1 MSTNSVYQKLKEPFP
16 LDAHEWKPGAT
27 TRDNDRC
34 LALAYVEPRAYIERL
49 NELGVT
55 WSDDYETIVLPDRV
69 FIVCRLTVDG
79 QTRTDVGEEY
89 LEIDRAGANV
99 YTTAI
104 AQAFKRA
111 CVKFGLGGY
120 LYSIPQEWVDYDN
133 QYKKISPK
141 GITHLQGMLA
151 YHLGQAESKPKL
163 SPQPPAKP
171 SQPAQDAR
179 TRAKAPAK
187 ATTKPDGKW
196 ARPMSPEL
204 VKEAMEIKV
213 SGIKNGA
220 KPITDGTAN
229 YVGRLGPEVW
239 ADDKDAT
246 QNYHSCLRYLFD
258 VDSATKLTQG
268 QGSSF
273 IDYLRQ
279 EPGSKDNYDLHD
291 DSVTE
296 MKAILTAAIKDAGQ
310 QEFPFDGEWEPP
322 Q

>member
-1 MSTNSVYQKLKEPFP
+1 MSDNEVYDRLREPFEE
-16 LDAHEWKPGAT
+16 AAYSA
-27 TRDNDRC
+27 DNSRGFE
-34 LALAYVEPRAYIERL
+34 LTSIKANYVFERL
-49 NELGVT
+49 NEVFGLCGQGWRYAHSPFEVYDNEVT
-55 WSDDYETIVLPDRV
+55 TEIALQWKHPDPDDGDGPIEWDNMVGHWRRVEGTGWSAPIFSPGGKQ
-69 FIVCRLTVDG
+69 IIKGRLTDA
-79 QTRTDVGEEY
+79 RKSAITD
-89 LEIDRAGANV
+89 
-99 YTTAI
+99 
-104 AQAFKRA
+104 
-111 CVKFGLGGY
+111 
-120 LYSIPQEWVDYDN
+120 
-133 QYKKISPK
+133 
-141 GITHLQGMLA
+141 GITKAASIIGVGSDVFKGLVRVGNR
-151 YHLGQAESKPKL
+151 
-163 SPQPPAKP
+163 PQQQQQSRP
-171 SQPAQDAR
+171 SQPAQAAR
-179 TRAKAPAK
+179 DRAKTPAK
-187 ATTKPDGKW
+187 SDAKSDGKW

-296 MKAILTAAIKDAGQ
+296 MKAILHEAMKEAGQ
-310 QEFPFDGEWEPP
+310 QEFPFEGEWEPP